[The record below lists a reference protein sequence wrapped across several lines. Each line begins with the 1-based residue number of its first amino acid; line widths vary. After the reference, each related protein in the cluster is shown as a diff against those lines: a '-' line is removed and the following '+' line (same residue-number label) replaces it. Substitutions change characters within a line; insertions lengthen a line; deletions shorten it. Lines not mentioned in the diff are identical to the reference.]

1 MSNIYI
7 LSLYYHSILSSWLPS
22 EFKSRRHRSDGTQP
36 GPGAKPQQ
44 KREEHF
50 GSLVQA
56 LMFSVPGVFKPL
68 TLAFPWEF
76 LITLKNIELITI
88 LDYKVVPQ
96 FVSASVGL
104 YNSNFTMVYGRY
116 IELLTL
122 VYNPTFTSLGGHHL
136 VDLMKN
142 WMIGNNSD

>member
-7 LSLYYHSILSSWLPS
+7 LSLYYHFILSSWPPS

-96 FVSASVGL
+96 FVSVQ
-104 YNSNFTMVYGRY
+104 
-116 IELLTL
+116 L
-122 VYNPTFTSLGGHHL
+122 VYITLISLWFMVDISNYLLWFINQRSHPWGGTTL
-136 VDLMKN
+136 
-142 WMIGNNSD
+142 WIWWRIGW